1 MYASVNS
8 AGVVSE
14 FGATQGLMTFDE
26 IEQKLN
32 ENPNYTYKKGS

>member
-26 IEQKLN
+26 IEQKLK

>member
-14 FGATQGLMTFDE
+14 FGATQGLRTFKQ
-26 IEQKLN
+26 IEEMLQARP
-32 ENPNYTYKKGS
+32 EYTYEILE

>member
-14 FGATQGLMTFDE
+14 FGATQGLKNFDE
-26 IEQKLN
+26 IEKALA
-32 ENPNYTYKKGS
+32 EHPEYKYNIVE